1 MQRMKTF
8 YENRQKYYLNRRIPA
23 VIRLDMKAA
32 HSYCKPLKN
41 KFDPNFMKVMNLTA
55 IKLAESIQGAQ
66 CLFLQSDEI
75 SILLHDYK
83 SLVSDAW
90 FDYNKSKIE
99 TISSA
104 IASVEFTNNS
114 PFIWTGLIKSAYF
127 DSRSFNLPENEVNN
141 YFVARQRDCIK
152 NSIQALG
159 QTLYSHKEL
168 DRKNM
173 SQVQDMCFEKGYN
186 WNNLPVSYKRGRC
199 IIKETYIHC
208 YVEDKPVYRSR
219 WVVDNNIPEFSQDKN
234 YVEQYLAVNY

>member
-1 MQRMKTF
+1 MKT
-8 YENRQKYYLNRRIPA
+8 
-23 VIRLDMKAA
+23 A
-32 HSYCKPLKN
+32 HSYCEPLKN

-83 SLVSDAW
+83 SLASDAW

-186 WNNLPVSYKRGRC
+186 RNNLPVSYKRGRC
-199 IIKETYIHC
+199 IIKETYIHS
-208 YVEDKPVYRSR
+208 YVGDEPVYRSK